1 DRQYPVS
8 DLFSG
13 GFMFNKIIC
22 AIDGAA
28 ITERILLYAMHFGR
42 KEGAVVHIVHAY
54 QLPENYATQDGY
66 DELAQAYRAMARGV
80 VEDARAFLED
90 VGLQVTGEAIEGPPA
105 QVVLEE
111 ADRVGAD
118 LILVGHRNPK
128 DVTEMLLGSVSQQIL
143 NQSRI
148 PVLVIP

>member
-1 DRQYPVS
+1 
-8 DLFSG
+8 
-13 GFMFNKIIC
+13 MFNKVVC

-42 KEGAVVHIVHAY
+42 KEGVMVHIVHAY

-66 DELAQAYRAMARGV
+66 EELAAAYRSVAKGV
-80 VEDARAFLED
+80 VEDACSFLED
-90 VGLQVTGEAIEGPPA
+90 VGLQVSGEAIEGPPA

-128 DVTEMLLGSVSQQIL
+128 DVAEMLLGSVSQQIL
-143 NQSRI
+143 NQTRI

>member
-1 DRQYPVS
+1 
-8 DLFSG
+8 
-13 GFMFNKIIC
+13 MFNKIVC

-28 ITERILLYAMHFGR
+28 ITDRILLYAMHFGK

-54 QLPENYATQDGY
+54 ELPEYYATQEGY
-66 DELAQAYRAMARGV
+66 DELVKSYQEVARHV
-80 VEDARAFLED
+80 VQDAREFLED
-90 VGLQVTGEAIEGPPA
+90 VGLQVTGEAIVGPAA

-128 DVTEMLLGSVSQQIL
+128 DVTEMILGSVSQQIL
-143 NQSRI
+143 NQTRI

>member
-1 DRQYPVS
+1 
-8 DLFSG
+8 
-13 GFMFNKIIC
+13 MFNKILC

-28 ITERILLYAMHFGR
+28 IRERILLYAMHFGK
-42 KEGAVVHIVHAY
+42 KEGAIVHIVHAY
-54 QLPENYATQDGY
+54 QLPEHYVAQDGFE
-66 DELAQAYRAMARGV
+66 ELANAYRAVAKGV
-80 VEDARAFLED
+80 IDDAKEFLEE

-111 ADRVGAD
+111 ADRIGAD

>member
-1 DRQYPVS
+1 
-8 DLFSG
+8 
-13 GFMFNKIIC
+13 MFNKILC

-28 ITERILLYAMHFGR
+28 ITERILLYAMHFGK
-42 KEGAVVHIVHAY
+42 KEGAIVHIVHAY
-54 QLPENYATQDGY
+54 QLPENYVAQDGF
-66 DELAQAYRAMARGV
+66 DELAAAYRAVAKGV
-80 VEDARAFLED
+80 IEDAKEFLEE

-111 ADRVGAD
+111 ADRIGAD

>member
-1 DRQYPVS
+1 
-8 DLFSG
+8 
-13 GFMFNKIIC
+13 MFNKILC

-28 ITERILLYAMHFGR
+28 ITERILLYAMHFGK
-42 KEGAVVHIVHAY
+42 KEGAIVHIVHAY
-54 QLPENYATQDGY
+54 QLPDYYVAQDGFE
-66 DELAQAYRAMARGV
+66 ELANAYRAVAKGV
-80 VEDARAFLED
+80 IDDAKEFLEE

-111 ADRVGAD
+111 ADRIGAD

>member
-1 DRQYPVS
+1 
-8 DLFSG
+8 
-13 GFMFNKIIC
+13 MFNKIVC

-28 ITERILLYAMHFGR
+28 VTDRILLYAMHFGK

-54 QLPENYATQDGY
+54 ELPEHYATQDGY
-66 DELAQAYRAMARGV
+66 EELAIAYREVARQV
-80 VEDARAFLED
+80 VQDAREFLED
-90 VGLQVTGEAIEGPPA
+90 VGLQVTGEAIIGPAA

-128 DVTEMLLGSVSQQIL
+128 DVAEMFLGSVSQQIL
-143 NQSRI
+143 NQTRI

>member
-1 DRQYPVS
+1 M
-8 DLFSG
+8 FS
-13 GFMFNKIIC
+13 KIVC
-22 AIDGAA
+22 AIDGTA
-28 ITERILLYAMHFGR
+28 ITERLLLYAMHFG
-42 KEGAVVHIVHAY
+42 KKDGVVIHIVHAY
-54 QLPENYATQDGY
+54 QLPENYVTQDGY
-66 DELAQAYRAMARGV
+66 DELVDAYRSVAQGL

-90 VGLQVTGEAIEGPPA
+90 VGLQVSGEAIEGPPA

-148 PVLVIP
+148 PVLVIS

>member
-1 DRQYPVS
+1 
-8 DLFSG
+8 
-13 GFMFNKIIC
+13 MFNKIVC
-22 AIDGAA
+22 AVDGAA

-54 QLPENYATQDGY
+54 QLPENYVTQDGFE
-66 DELAQAYRAMARGV
+66 ELAATYRAVAKGV
-80 VEDARAFLED
+80 VEDARAFLEE
-90 VGLQVTGEAIEGPPA
+90 VGIQVSGEAIEGPPA

-128 DVTEMLLGSVSQQIL
+128 DVAEMLLGSVSQQIL
-143 NQSRI
+143 NQTHI

>member
-1 DRQYPVS
+1 
-8 DLFSG
+8 
-13 GFMFNKIIC
+13 MFNKVVC
-22 AIDGAA
+22 AIDGTAL
-28 ITERILLYAMHFGR
+28 TERILLYAMHFGK
-42 KEGAVVHIVHAY
+42 KEGVVIHVVHAY
-54 QLPENYATQDGY
+54 QLPENYTTLDGFESLAEAY
-66 DELAQAYRAMARGV
+66 RSVAQAL
-80 VEDARAFLED
+80 VEDARSFLED
-90 VGLQVTGEAIEGPPA
+90 VGLQVTGEAIEGPAA

-143 NQSRI
+143 NQSRV

>member
-1 DRQYPVS
+1 
-8 DLFSG
+8 
-13 GFMFNKIIC
+13 MFNKIVC
-22 AIDGAA
+22 AIDGTA
-28 ITERILLYAMHFGR
+28 ITERILLYAMHFGK

-54 QLPENYATQDGY
+54 ELPENYVAQEGFE
-66 DELAQAYRAMARGV
+66 ELAQAYRAVAKGLV
-80 VEDARAFLED
+80 DDARAFLEE

-128 DVTEMLLGSVSQQIL
+128 DVAEMLLGSVSQQIL

-148 PVLVIP
+148 PVLVIS

>member
-1 DRQYPVS
+1 
-8 DLFSG
+8 
-13 GFMFNKIIC
+13 MFNKILC

-28 ITERILLYAMHFGR
+28 ITERILLYAMHFGK

-54 QLPENYATQDGY
+54 QLPENYT
-66 DELAQAYRAMARGV
+66 AQEGFDALVEAYRAVAKAV

-128 DVTEMLLGSVSQQIL
+128 DVAEMLLGSVSQQIL

>member
-1 DRQYPVS
+1 
-8 DLFSG
+8 
-13 GFMFNKIIC
+13 MFNKIVC
-22 AIDGAA
+22 ALDGTA
-28 ITERILLYAMHFGR
+28 ITERILLYAMHFGK

-54 QLPENYATQDGY
+54 ELPENYVAQEGFE
-66 DELAQAYRAMARGV
+66 ELAQAYRAVARGLV
-80 VEDARAFLED
+80 DDARAFLEE

-128 DVTEMLLGSVSQQIL
+128 DVAEMLLGSVSQQIL

-148 PVLVIP
+148 PVLVIS